1 MARVNVGATKYSAG
15 ASVVR
20 SLAICLANPSYLP
33 LTPWAGAAAGPRVLW
48 LGYGFSELCY
58 GNSCGIMV
66 LVCSSNLALYLFRWF
81 PELESWSSARW
92 PG

>member
-1 MARVNVGATKYSAG
+1 MSVGASESLAG

-20 SLAICLANPSYLP
+20 RLAICLANPSYLP
-33 LTPWAGAAAGPRVLW
+33 LTRGWRAAGPGVLW
-48 LGYGFSELCY
+48 LGYGFRELS